1 MRFLGRCGV
10 ALLSLALLAGSA
22 WAAGDSTG
30 LTVFRSRCMMCHGED
45 GAGKNR
51 TNTKMHPANL
61 RSKEVQSLGDRE
73 LYETI
78 AYGAKHHEYPH
89 AFLYT
94 GLTQKQIEAV
104 VAFIRTLK

>member
-1 MRFLGRCGV
+1 MRFVHRCGV
-10 ALLSLALLAGSA
+10 AFLALKLATGSV
-22 WAAGDSTG
+22 WAADSAG
-30 LTVFRSRCMMCHGED
+30 ATVFRSRCMTCHGED

-61 RSKEVQSLGDRE
+61 RSKEVQALSDRE